1 MEGKRQKEREPGSS
15 RPPRQRRCGV
25 YPADS
30 SARVIVTARRLVGA
44 SLLGRRIGIL
54 VGFAKTI
61 AAQQEDLGVFDEPV
75 GDGRIKEDVAPVG
88 ERSIGRN
95 YRRAFVAVARRDH
108 LIKEVGG
115 LLVESQVSQFVADEE

>member
-75 GDGRIKEDVAPVG
+75 GDGGGDGRIKEDVAPVG

-115 LLVESQVSQFVADEE
+115 LRGKDRSRL